1 MKIQDL
7 FDSSDL
13 CPKDLFFFLHLHE
26 LFTLVRGGVVASGE
40 AVWITRLHIWQENN
54 WMRNVTL
61 QREKQKLNYLF

>member
-13 CPKDLFFFLHLHE
+13 CPKDLFFFFLHLHE

-40 AVWITRLHIWQENN
+40 AV
-54 WMRNVTL
+54 
-61 QREKQKLNYLF
+61 